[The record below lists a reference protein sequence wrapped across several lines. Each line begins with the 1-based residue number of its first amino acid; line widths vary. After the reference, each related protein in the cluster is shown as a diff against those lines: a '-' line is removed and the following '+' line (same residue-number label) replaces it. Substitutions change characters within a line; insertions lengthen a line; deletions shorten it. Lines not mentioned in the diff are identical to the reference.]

1 MKLDTIYKRTATG
14 KIQHWTIEIHEDKY
28 RTISGQVSGK
38 STTSEWTVCKVK
50 NPGKTNETTASAQA
64 LKEATAKRRLKLEG
78 EYQEDIDEVDS
89 TLHWVKP
96 MLAKDYKEYKDTL
109 TFPVISD
116 KKLNGMRCGIT
127 IDGMFSRNGKPIVSA
142 PHIFE
147 RVKHLFKKYPN
158 LYLDGEL
165 YNHELRH
172 TLNQLISLVRRSKPS
187 IEELA
192 ESNRIVEFHVYDG
205 YGFDGIVQ
213 GVNTT
218 LRKEGVKRII
228 NGIPQVYFL
237 DYDVAKSQKQLDG
250 FYKAYL
256 ASEYEGQMVRKDAPY
271 ENKRTGALLKRK
283 EFKDAEY
290 LVLDITEGEGNRA
303 GTAGRIHCQT
313 KEGKEFCSNIKGDF
327 EYITKVLKD
336 KEQYIGKT
344 ATIKY
349 FELTEY
355 GIPQFPYVVAFDRE
369 AVEGVNNE

>member
-28 RTISGQVSGK
+28 RTISGQISGK
-38 STTSEWTVCKVK
+38 STTSEWTVCKAK
-50 NPGKTNETTASAQA
+50 NPGKTNETTGTSQA

-78 EYQEDIDEVDS
+78 EYKETQEEVDVA
-89 TLHWVKP
+89 LHYIKP
-96 MLAKDYKEYKDTL
+96 MLAKDYNEYKNSL
-109 TFPVISD
+109 IFPVISD
-116 KKLNGMRCGIT
+116 PKLNGMRCGIT
-127 IDGMFSRNGKPIVSA
+127 KDGMFSRNGKPIVSA

-165 YNHELRH
+165 YNHKLRH

-187 IEELA
+187 KEELA

-213 GVNTT
+213 GVNTI
-218 LRKEGVKRII
+218 LRKEGIRRII
-228 NGIPQVYFL
+228 KGIQQVRFVEYNIAENQAELNQFYQEYL
-237 DYDVAKSQKQLDG
+237 SEDY
-250 FYKAYL
+250 
-256 ASEYEGQMVRKDAPY
+256 EYEGQMVRKDAPY
-271 ENKRTGALLKRK
+271 EN
-283 EFKDAEY
+283 KDAEY
-290 LVLDITEGEGNRA
+290 LVLDITEGEGNRV

-313 KEGKEFCSNIKGDF
+313 ADGKKFCSNIKGDF

-336 KEQYIGKT
+336 KDQYIGKT
-344 ATIKY
+344 ATVKY

-355 GIPQFPYVVAFDRE
+355 GIPQFPYVIAFDPIDR
-369 AVEGVNNE
+369 